1 MIVWKTDDEQQIAK
15 FEEWKAQRQAH
26 IDAAC
31 ALAAE
36 VTGHSAYLGRG
47 GSFVGLPWDG
57 GGDVPAGWKVSDVPI
72 GVRMSK
78 DCIVPDRRLK
88 AGKEWAKRVTALPPM
103 SRRAACDGQP
113 VCVFH
118 RAPTGLS
125 LMHAPQ
131 FHRFSDNG
139 PLYMIWNCNCDEA
152 SMRDEDSIAKGVDA
166 TIWQPVK
173 LSEFYAEVEAEKE
186 RMA

>member
-15 FEEWKAQRQAH
+15 FEAWKAQRQAH

-36 VTGHSAYLGRG
+36 VTGHSAYLDRG
-47 GSFVGLPWDG
+47 GRFLGLPWDG

-72 GVRMSK
+72 GVRMPEG
-78 DCIVPDRRLK
+78 CIVPDRRLK
-88 AGKEWAKRVTALPPM
+88 AGKEWAKRVTALPLM
-103 SRRAACDGQP
+103 SPRAACDGQP

-118 RAPTGLS
+118 RPPGRS
-125 LMHAPQ
+125 LMHEPQ
-131 FHRFSDNG
+131 FHRFTDNG
-139 PLYMIWNCNCDEA
+139 PLYMIWNYDCDA
-152 SMRDEDSIAKGVDA
+152 SLSDKDSITKGVDA

-173 LSEFYAEVEAEKE
+173 LSEFYAEVKAEKE